1 MELILTILG
10 NDRFYYLYNATI
22 IIAFFKKMLI
32 ALILLYDILRNLFIE
47 RYMKNLNNSN
57 E

>member
-32 ALILLYDILRNLFIE
+32 ALILLYDILRNFFIE